1 MAGNI
6 LLRNSMK
13 RDQIQFLSVVFLL
26 MVCACSVTVGGQGD
40 QAQTPPV
47 TTPTVELQLPLKV
60 WIFPEV
66 PAPLQKRFILPEN
79 MAWAENPAVA
89 SILYGL
95 ARNIPAGQAVIAQA
109 EWNYVL
115 VAPRWSAREGV
126 FSEDLSALWQ
136 GKPRGSLRQ
145 IEKLLIYA
153 EDYNSLSALLG
164 EEGDEGALGEIVHLV
179 PNSQESL
186 AEELGASVW
195 AIVPLSRVNEDYKI
209 LKIDE
214 VSPLDADF
222 AKKPYALQGIYALYM
237 DPAVLAWIG
246 EQGVNVLLDA
256 FVGKAP
262 ENLPEAP
269 LEVTS
274 PTPSETMEPSEG
286 LQIEENERL
295 REVDG
300 AVEVLIPA
308 GEFFFGCD
316 PQHNGG
322 FECLPDELPLQKQY
336 LETFAIDKFEVTN
349 VQYARCVA
357 AGACEEP
364 VYTYSATRDS
374 YYDNPAF
381 ANYPVSGISWNE
393 AYAYCTWVG
402 GRLPTEAEWEKAA
415 RGETMRAY
423 PWGDE
428 EPSCELANARDDR
441 MGTCVGDTAPV
452 GSYPLGASPYGVM
465 DMAGNVWEWVMDYY
479 AVGADGTRENIDSTN
494 TALDYHREVKGGAW
508 DYSWSWMRIAYNSDH
523 NPTEHKISF
532 GFRCMRPME

>member
-1 MAGNI
+1 MKRNQRYI
-6 LLRNSMK
+6 LLF
-13 RDQIQFLSVVFLL
+13 IFLL
-26 MVCACSVTVGGQGD
+26 IACACSVTVGGQGD
-40 QAQTPPV
+40 QGQTPPV

-89 SILYGL
+89 SIFYGL
-95 ARNIPAGQAVIAQA
+95 VQNVPVGQVVIAQA
-109 EWNYVL
+109 EWTYVL

-126 FSEDLSALWQ
+126 FAKDLSSLSQ
-136 GKPRGSLRQ
+136 GKPRGSLRH

-164 EEGDEGALGEIVHLV
+164 EEGDEGALGEIVHLI

-222 AKKPYALQGIYALYM
+222 AEKAYALQGIYALYM

-246 EQGVNVLLDA
+246 KQDVDVLLDA

-357 AGACEEP
+357 DGACEEP

-381 ANYPVSGISWNE
+381 ANYPISGISWNE

-423 PWGDE
+423 TWGDE
-428 EPSCELANARDDR
+428 EPSCELANSRDDC

-465 DMAGNVWEWVMDYY
+465 DMAGNVWEWMMDYY
-479 AVGADGTRENIDSTN
+479 VHDYSGHLIN
-494 TALDYHREVKGGAW
+494 LDPLTEGVVYKRIIKGGSF
-508 DYSWSWMRIAYNSDH
+508 DYNSYTMRIAYNSDH
-523 NPTEHKISF
+523 NENEHKISF

>member
-89 SILYGL
+89 SIFYGL
-95 ARNIPAGQAVIAQA
+95 ARYIPVGQAVIAQA

-126 FSEDLSALWQ
+126 FAEDLSALWQ

-222 AKKPYALQGIYALYM
+222 AEKPYALQGIYALYM

-322 FECLPDELPLQKQY
+322 FECLPDELPLEKQY
-336 LETFAIDKFEVTN
+336 LETFAIDKFEVTH
-349 VQYARCVA
+349 VQYAHCVA

-364 VYTYSATRDS
+364 VYTFSATRES
-374 YYDNPAF
+374 YYDNPAY
-381 ANYPVSGISWNE
+381 ADYPVSAISWNE

-402 GRLPTEAEWEKAA
+402 GRLPTEAEWVKAA
-415 RGETMRAY
+415 RGDTMRAY

-428 EPSCELANARDDR
+428 EPNCNLANSRDDR
-441 MGTCVGDTAPV
+441 MGACVGDTAPV

-465 DMAGNVWEWVMDYY
+465 DMAGNVWEWMMDYY
-479 AVGADGTRENIDSTN
+479 AVGADGTRENIDSTTVGLN
-494 TALDYHREVKGGAW
+494 YHREVKGGAW

-523 NPTEHKISF
+523 NPNEHKISF
-532 GFRCMRPME
+532 GFRCMRPIE

>member
-1 MAGNI
+1 M
-6 LLRNSMK
+6 L
-13 RDQIQFLSVVFLL
+13 
-26 MVCACSVTVGGQGD
+26 CACSVTVGGQGEN
-40 QAQTPPV
+40 AQTPIV
-47 TTPTVELQLPLKV
+47 ITPTVALQLPLKV
-60 WIFPEV
+60 WISPEV
-66 PAPLQKRFILPEN
+66 PAPLQKLFIQPEN
-79 MAWAENPAVA
+79 MVWAANPGEA
-89 SILYGL
+89 SIFYGL
-95 ARNIPAGQAVIAQA
+95 ARNVPVGQAVIAQA

-195 AIVPLSRVNEDYKI
+195 AIVPLSRLNEDYKV
-209 LKIDE
+209 LRIDE

-222 AKKPYALQGIYALYM
+222 AEKSYALRGIYALYM
-237 DPAVLAWIG
+237 DPAVLDWIG
-246 EQGVNVLLDA
+246 EQGVSDLLDA
-256 FVGKAP
+256 FVGKASS
-262 ENLPEAP
+262 NLTQEPGE
-269 LEVTS
+269 TQS
-274 PTPSETMEPSEG
+274 PTLLET
-286 LQIEENERL
+286 LQVLEALNIEENERI
-295 REVDG
+295 REMDE
-300 AVEVLIPA
+300 AIEVVIPA

-336 LETFAIDKFEVTN
+336 LETFAIDKYEVTN
-349 VQYARCVA
+349 AQYAHCVA
-357 AGACEEP
+357 AGACKQP
-364 VYTYSATRDS
+364 VYTYSATREF
-374 YYDNPAF
+374 YYDNPTY
-381 ANYPVSGISWNE
+381 ANYPVSGVSWNE

-402 GRLPTEAEWEKAA
+402 GRLPSEAEWEKAA

-428 EPSCELANARDDR
+428 EPNCNVANSRDDR
-441 MGTCVGDTAPV
+441 MGICVGDTARV

-479 AVGADGTRENIDSTN
+479 SVTAEGTQVKIDP
-494 TALDYHREVKGGAW
+494 LIMGVDYHRLVKGGAW
-508 DYSWSWMRIAYNSDH
+508 DYSWSWMRIAYNSEHD
-523 NPTEHKISF
+523 PDEHKISF
-532 GFRCMRPME
+532 GFRCMRPVD

>member
-1 MAGNI
+1 
-6 LLRNSMK
+6 LLSNSMK
-13 RDQIQFLSVVFLL
+13 RNHIHLLLVVFLL

-40 QAQTPPV
+40 HAQTPPV
-47 TTPTVELQLPLKV
+47 TTPTLELQLPLKV

-66 PAPLQKRFILPEN
+66 PAPLKKRFILPEN

-89 SILYGL
+89 SIFYGL
-95 ARNIPAGQAVIAQA
+95 ARYIPVGQAVIAQA

-126 FSEDLSALWQ
+126 FAEDLSALWQ

-164 EEGDEGALGEIVHLV
+164 EEGDEGALGEIVHLI

-209 LKIDE
+209 LKIGE

-222 AKKPYALQGIYALYM
+222 AEKAYPLRGIYALYTA
-237 DPAVLAWIG
+237 PAVVEWLE
-246 EQGVNVLLDA
+246 EQGLKDLFSAFEGRAPVSSTQTPAETTVLTLIETEH
-256 FVGKAP
+256 VP
-262 ENLPEAP
+262 E
-269 LEVTS
+269 EVVIA
-274 PTPSETMEPSEG
+274 
-286 LQIEENERL
+286 QNERL

-322 FECLPDELPLQKQY
+322 FECLPDELPLQRLQ
-336 LETFAIDKFEVTN
+336 LEMFAIDKFEVTN
-349 VQYARCVA
+349 MQYARCVA

-364 VYTYSATRDS
+364 VYTYSATRES
-374 YYDNPAF
+374 YFDNPAY
-381 ANYPVSGISWNE
+381 AHYPVSGISWNE

-423 PWGDE
+423 PWGDK

-441 MGTCVGDTAPV
+441 IGTCIGDTAPV

-479 AVGADGTRENIDSTN
+479 AVGADGRRENIDSTN

>member
-1 MAGNI
+1 
-6 LLRNSMK
+6 MK

-26 MVCACSVTVGGQGD
+26 MVCACSVTVGGMGD

-47 TTPTVELQLPLKV
+47 TTPTLELQLPLKV

-79 MAWAENPAVA
+79 MDWAENPAVA
-89 SILYGL
+89 SIFYGL
-95 ARNIPAGQAVIAQA
+95 ARYIPVGQEVIAQS
-109 EWNYVL
+109 EWTYVL

-164 EEGDEGALGEIVHLV
+164 EEGDEGALGEIVHLI

-209 LKIDE
+209 LKIGE

-222 AKKPYALQGIYALYM
+222 AEKSYPLRGIYALYTA
-237 DPAVLAWIG
+237 PAVVEWLK
-246 EQGVNVLLDA
+246 EQGLKDLFSAFEGRAPVSSTQTPAETTVLTLIETEH
-256 FVGKAP
+256 VP
-262 ENLPEAP
+262 E
-269 LEVTS
+269 EVVIA
-274 PTPSETMEPSEG
+274 
-286 LQIEENERL
+286 QNERL
-295 REVDG
+295 REIDG

-322 FECLPDELPLQKQY
+322 FECLPDELPLQTLY

-349 VQYARCVA
+349 MQYARCVA

-364 VYTYSATRDS
+364 VYTYSATRES
-374 YYDNPAF
+374 YYDNPAY

-393 AYAYCTWVG
+393 AYAYCTWAG

-428 EPSCELANARDDR
+428 EPNCNLANYRDDR
-441 MGTCVGDTAPV
+441 MGACVGDTAPV

-479 AVGADGTRENIDSTN
+479 VHDYSGHLIN
-494 TALDYHREVKGGAW
+494 LDPLTEGVVYKRIIKGGSF
-508 DYSWSWMRIAYNSDH
+508 DYNSYTMRIAYNSDH
-523 NPTEHKISF
+523 NENERKISF

>member
-1 MAGNI
+1 MVAN
-6 LLRNSMK
+6 LMK
-13 RDQIQFLSVVFLL
+13 RNQAHFLLIVFLL
-26 MVCACSVTVGGQGD
+26 MLCACSVTVGGQGEN
-40 QAQTPPV
+40 AQTPIV
-47 TTPTVELQLPLKV
+47 ITPTVALQLPLKV
-60 WIFPEV
+60 WISPEV
-66 PAPLQKRFILPEN
+66 PAPLQKLFIQPEN
-79 MAWAENPAVA
+79 MVWAANPGEA
-89 SILYGL
+89 SIFYGL
-95 ARNIPAGQAVIAQA
+95 ARNVPVGQAVIAQA

-195 AIVPLSRVNEDYKI
+195 AIVPLSRLNEDYKV
-209 LKIDE
+209 LRIDE

-222 AKKPYALQGIYALYM
+222 AEKPYALRGIYALYM
-237 DPAVLAWIG
+237 DPAVLDWIG
-246 EQGVNVLLDA
+246 EQGVSALLDA

-262 ENLPEAP
+262 SNLTQEPGE
-269 LEVTS
+269 TQS
-274 PTPSETMEPSEG
+274 PTLLET
-286 LQIEENERL
+286 LQVLEALNIEENERI
-295 REVDG
+295 REIDG
-300 AVEVLIPA
+300 AIEVVIPA

-336 LETFAIDKFEVTN
+336 LETFAIDKYEVTN
-349 VQYARCVA
+349 AHYARCVA
-357 AGACEEP
+357 AGACKQP
-364 VYTYSATRDS
+364 VYTYSATREF
-374 YYDNPAF
+374 YYDNPAY
-381 ANYPVSGISWNE
+381 ANYPVSGVSWNE

-402 GRLPTEAEWEKAA
+402 GRLPSEAEWEKAA

-428 EPSCELANARDDR
+428 EPNCNVANSRDDR
-441 MGTCVGDTAPV
+441 MGICVGDTARV
-452 GSYPLGASPYGVM
+452 GSYPLGTSPYGVM

-479 AVGADGTRENIDSTN
+479 SVTAEGTQVKIDP
-494 TALDYHREVKGGAW
+494 LIMGVDYHRLVKGGAW
-508 DYSWSWMRIAYNSDH
+508 DYSWSWMRIAYNSEHD
-523 NPTEHKISF
+523 PDEHKISF
-532 GFRCMRPME
+532 GFRCMRPVD

>member
-1 MAGNI
+1 MKRNQRYI
-6 LLRNSMK
+6 LLF
-13 RDQIQFLSVVFLL
+13 IFLL
-26 MVCACSVTVGGQGD
+26 IACACSVTVGGQGD
-40 QAQTPPV
+40 QGQTPPV

-89 SILYGL
+89 SIFYGL
-95 ARNIPAGQAVIAQA
+95 VQNVPVGQVVIAQA
-109 EWNYVL
+109 EWTYVL

-126 FSEDLSALWQ
+126 FAKDLSSLSQ
-136 GKPRGSLRQ
+136 GKPRGSLRH

-195 AIVPLSRVNEDYKI
+195 AIVPLSRVNEDYKV
-209 LKIDE
+209 LRIDE

-222 AKKPYALQGIYALYM
+222 AEKPYALQGIYALYM

-381 ANYPVSGISWNE
+381 ANYPISGISWNE

-423 PWGDE
+423 TWGDE
-428 EPSCELANARDDR
+428 EPSCELANSRDDC

-465 DMAGNVWEWVMDYY
+465 DMAGNVWEWMMDYY
-479 AVGADGTRENIDSTN
+479 VHDYSGHLIN
-494 TALDYHREVKGGAW
+494 LDPLTEGVVYKRIIKGGSF
-508 DYSWSWMRIAYNSDH
+508 DYNSYTMRIAYNSDH
-523 NPTEHKISF
+523 NENEHKISF

>member
-1 MAGNI
+1 
-6 LLRNSMK
+6 MK

-26 MVCACSVTVGGQGD
+26 MVCACSVTVGGMGD

-47 TTPTVELQLPLKV
+47 TTPTLELQLPLKV

-66 PAPLQKRFILPEN
+66 PAPLQKRFVLPEN

-89 SILYGL
+89 SIFYGL
-95 ARNIPAGQAVIAQA
+95 AQNVPVGQAVIAQA

-126 FSEDLSALWQ
+126 FAEDLSALWQ

-164 EEGDEGALGEIVHLV
+164 EEGDEGALGEIVHLI

-195 AIVPLSRVNEDYKI
+195 AIVPLSRVNEDYKVLRI
-209 LKIDE
+209 NE

-222 AKKPYALQGIYALYM
+222 AEKSYILQGIYALYM
-237 DPAVLAWIG
+237 DPAVLAWMG
-246 EQGVNVLLDA
+246 EQSVNVLLDA

-322 FECLPDELPLQKQY
+322 FECLPDELPLQRLY
-336 LETFAIDKFEVTN
+336 LEMFAIDKFEVTN

-364 VYTYSATRDS
+364 VYTYSATRES
-374 YYDNPAF
+374 YYDNPAY

-428 EPSCELANARDDR
+428 EPNCNLANSRDDR
-441 MGTCVGDTAPV
+441 MGACVGDTAPV

-465 DMAGNVWEWVMDYY
+465 DMAGNVWEWMMDYY
-479 AVGADGTRENIDSTN
+479 AVGLDGTRENIDPTTVS
-494 TALDYHREVKGGAW
+494 LDYPRTVKGGAW

-523 NPTEHKISF
+523 GPDEHKISF
-532 GFRCMRPME
+532 GFRCMRPMD

>member
-1 MAGNI
+1 
-6 LLRNSMK
+6 MK
-13 RDQIQFLSVVFLL
+13 KIQRQLSLIVFLL
-26 MVCACSVTVGGQGD
+26 IVSACSVSGASPGD
-40 QAQTPPV
+40 YAPTQASP
-47 TTPTVELQLPLKV
+47 TPTLNLQAPLKI
-60 WIFPEV
+60 WIAAEV
-66 PAPLQKRFILPEN
+66 PAALRSRFILPEN
-79 MAWAENPAVA
+79 MAWADQPAAA
-89 SILYGL
+89 SIFYGL
-95 ARNIPAGQAVIAQA
+95 AQNIPKGQAVIAQV
-109 EWNYVL
+109 EWSYAL
-115 VAPRWSAREGV
+115 VAPSWSAREGV
-126 FSEDLSALWQ
+126 FAEDLSALWQ
-136 GKPRGSLRQ
+136 GKPRGSLRH

-164 EEGDEGALGEIVHLV
+164 EEADEGALGEIVHLV
-179 PNSQESL
+179 PNFQQSL
-186 AEELGASVW
+186 AEELEASVW
-195 AIVPLSRVNEDYKI
+195 AIVPLSRVNEDYKV
-209 LKIDE
+209 LRIDE

-222 AKKPYALQGIYALYM
+222 AEKPYALQGVYALYM
-237 DPAVLAWIG
+237 DPAVLAWVG

-256 FVGKAP
+256 FVGKTP

-269 LEVTS
+269 LELIS
-274 PTPSETMEPSEG
+274 PTPNETLQPSEG

-322 FECLPDELPLQKQY
+322 FECLPDELPLEKQY

-364 VYTYSATRDS
+364 VYTYSATRES
-374 YYDNPAF
+374 YYDSPAY
-381 ANYPVSGISWNE
+381 ADYPVSAISWNE

-402 GRLPTEAEWEKAA
+402 GRLPTEAEWVKAA
-415 RGETMRAY
+415 RGDTMRAY

-428 EPSCELANARDDR
+428 EPNCNLANSRDDR
-441 MGTCVGDTAPV
+441 MGACVGDTAPV

-465 DMAGNVWEWVMDYY
+465 DMAGNVWEWMMDYY
-479 AVGADGTRENIDSTN
+479 AVGLDGTRENIDPTTVS
-494 TALDYHREVKGGAW
+494 LDYPRTVKGGAW

-523 NPTEHKISF
+523 GPDEHKISF
-532 GFRCMRPME
+532 GFRCMRPMD